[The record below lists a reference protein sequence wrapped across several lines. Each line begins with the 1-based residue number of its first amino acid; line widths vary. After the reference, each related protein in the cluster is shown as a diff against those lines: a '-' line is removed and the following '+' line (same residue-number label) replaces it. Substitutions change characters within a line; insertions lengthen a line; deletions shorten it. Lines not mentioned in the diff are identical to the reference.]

1 MLQPSVSLF
10 DKYNKLLKKITK
22 LKLILISGR
31 RQIGGEGGREGG
43 EKGGGVLTFQDW
55 VHESI
60 LKCEYVTKLTSLL
73 LLVLLKLHFK
83 TRGTVL
89 KLKLITTLV
98 ELIRVKTC
106 LKNINYI
113 TEWGSL
119 VFKLKVLCYEK
130 LPKLRYE
137 VRISLPLILTILI
150 GNQV

>member
-1 MLQPSVSLF
+1 M
-10 DKYNKLLKKITK
+10 
-22 LKLILISGR
+22 
-31 RQIGGEGGREGG
+31 
-43 EKGGGVLTFQDW
+43 
-55 VHESI
+55 
-60 LKCEYVTKLTSLL
+60 KCEYVTKLTSLL
-73 LLVLLKLHFK
+73 LLALLKLHFK

-106 LKNINYI
+106 LKNINNI
-113 TEWGSL
+113 TEWKSL